1 MDPNFIHRADVLDH
15 FAAAGAVPDAN
26 AICYLVGGGIA
37 LTVWALGA
45 TFFGRSSRG
54 NFGRTHQLVA
64 DETLAAD
71 EHALLQ
77 PESGVRLK
85 ATPPEESTPAYETAV

>member
-1 MDPNFIHRADVLDH
+1 MHPHSIPSSGVIDH
-15 FAAAGAVPDAN
+15 FAAAGAFPDAN
-26 AICYLVGGGIA
+26 AICYLVGGGVA
-37 LTVWALGA
+37 LTVWALGV
-45 TFFGRSSRG
+45 TFFGRGSRA

-64 DETLAAD
+64 DETVVAD

-85 ATPPEESTPAYETAV
+85 ATPPEVSTPAYETAV